1 LIGRRI
7 TLEDAVET
15 LMRMDT
21 FEENGMVLIN
31 QF

>member
-1 LIGRRI
+1 
-7 TLEDAVET
+7 LEDAVET